1 MILLLPK
8 KILALFSLLGSRLSL
23 ASVFLVVSFLSLL
36 PGIASAKWC
45 LEVGLGV
52 PGLSRGSCVDL
63 KTYVD
68 GVYKL
73 AGTAVGIVGVLMFL
87 VGGFQYMVSA
97 GNKSVASEAKKT
109 MVNAVIGIIL
119 VYAAYLFLRTINI
132 ELVDNQALQF
142 D

>member
-1 MILLLPK
+1 MFSLIFKKLIIRLKYLVEKFTLLPVYLS
-8 KILALFSLLGSRLSL
+8 IL
-23 ASVFLVVSFLSLL
+23 FLSFLPSL
-36 PGIASAKWC
+36 ASAKWC

-119 VYAAYLFLRTINI
+119 IYAAYLFLRTINI

>member
-1 MILLLPK
+1 MVSFVSRKMAISIGILT
-8 KILALFSLLGSRLSL
+8 SRLSL
-23 ASVFLVVSFLSLL
+23 APVVLTVLFFSIFPVL
-36 PGIASAKWC
+36 ASAKWC

-73 AGTAVGIVGVLMFL
+73 AGLAVGIVGVLMFL

-109 MVNAVIGIIL
+109 MINAVIGIIL
-119 VYAAYLFLRTINI
+119 IYAAYLLLGTINM